1 LHASIRPAGGDG
13 RAGLPVWTR
22 GFAPLTRGFFFPP
35 VQAIPGERLSVE
47 CPEEVDD
54 IDPGRRAGVAQR
66 VSDRAAA

>member
-1 LHASIRPAGGDG
+1 
-13 RAGLPVWTR
+13 
-22 GFAPLTRGFFFPP
+22 